1 MMARSYERTRA
12 HARIGT
18 RNTRKKAERDA
29 EAARLSTQYGLG
41 DSTGSWDMSGFLA
54 RVMLG
59 WFLILLVALAW
70 IGTLQPMP
78 TSDQMTGV
86 GTELLVVL
94 AAGVLMAPIP
104 PRSRRRR
111 VVLFC
116 GGIVP
121 ASNPG
126 GRLGRAPRPHP
137 DPPHRRVRF
146 GHHDDLRARCW
157 TRG

>member
-86 GTELLVVL
+86 GTELLVAL
-94 AAGVLMAPIP
+94 AAGVLMAAIP
-104 PRSRRRR
+104 PRSRRGAG
-111 VVLFC
+111 VLC
-116 GGIVP
+116 AV
-121 ASNPG
+121 
-126 GRLGRAPRPHP
+126 
-137 DPPHRRVRF
+137 
-146 GHHDDLRARCW
+146 ARC
-157 TRG
+157 RGVKHGGGLLRLSCGVTA